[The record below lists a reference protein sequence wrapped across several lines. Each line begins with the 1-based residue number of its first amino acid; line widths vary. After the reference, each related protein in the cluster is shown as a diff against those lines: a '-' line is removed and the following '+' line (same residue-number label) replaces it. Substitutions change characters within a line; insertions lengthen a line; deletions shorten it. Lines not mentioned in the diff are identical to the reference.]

1 MAEKGPQT
9 TLLHSNCTI
18 QDCAEAGV
26 QGGGQAMMD
35 VDSRP
40 PAMPLRR
47 FSAAELV
54 FKSPSTGAQ
63 VCAAGTFPF
72 KTQSALSLPTQPTA
86 LGRLVRAELTGS
98 DDDALDIRD
107 AESVRGCVACV
118 RRVNENEG
126 RSQPDEC
133 GTVYERGHP
142 VVGWTGFWPTTAG
155 VHAVGQRA
163 VAAGASALV
172 LVAHVSGVAYYPPGP
187 HWKEYSISIPCVV
200 ITVAAAAQL
209 EGTDD
214 WEVTI
219 SPATPQKNDDMP
231 VSAQTAVARRLVGV
245 VPLWYIGCR
254 SEGIG
259 G

>member
-1 MAEKGPQT
+1 MIVDNRRGREALRPMAEK
-9 TLLHSNCTI
+9 
-18 QDCAEAGV
+18 QDGQDYAEAGV

-35 VDSRP
+35 VDP
-40 PAMPLRR
+40 PSANDMHAMPLRR

-63 VCAAGTFPF
+63 VCANGTFPF

-118 RRVNENEG
+118 RHVNENEG
-126 RSQPDEC
+126 RSEPDEC

-172 LVAHVSGVAYYPPGP
+172 LVAHVSGMAHYPPGP

-209 EGTDD
+209 EGAED

-231 VSAQTAVARRLVGV
+231 VSAQTAAARRLVGG
-245 VPLWYIGCR
+245 VPLW
-254 SEGIG
+254 
-259 G
+259 